1 MPISTNTFEHLAFF
15 TLKKVP
21 APLLDVFSALGFRIV
36 QAAIRLNVFE
46 VLERKSLT
54 LEELAQQIN
63 ASFRGTQTLLN
74 NLKALGYIKQNN
86 ELYSNTSM
94 TTKWML
100 KSSPQSIAIAF
111 DYWGRVL
118 FEHFQDMEET
128 IRSGQPATNYY
139 NYTEQHPEE
148 SRVFQ
153 DWLVSAARLGIEEIT
168 RKIKIPDTARKL
180 IDIGGGHG
188 LYSIALCQRNPK
200 LSAVVFDGSQA
211 LKSARANIEMAKLG
225 SRIGIQEGNFIT
237 DDLGSGYDIA
247 FLFNIIHGLSPDQN
261 VKLLQKV
268 SKALKPGGVVVIGDQ
283 LADAKG
289 GSAVQAI
296 IQIFGLTFFQLLDAR
311 VYQYS
316 DVATWLKASSFTKQR
331 RTNLVENPG
340 ISLVFGVKE

>member
-1 MPISTNTFEHLAFF
+1 MPISTNTLEHLALF
-15 TLKKVP
+15 TLNKVP

-36 QAAIRLNVFE
+36 QAAIRLHVFE
-46 VLERKSLT
+46 VLESKPLT

-63 ASFRGTQTLLN
+63 ASPRGTEILLN
-74 NLKALGYIKQNN
+74 NLEALGYIQQQKMH
-86 ELYSNTSM
+86 YSNTSM

-100 KSSPQSIAIAF
+100 NSSPRSIAVAF

-118 FEHFQDMEET
+118 FEHFQDLEET
-128 IRSGQPATNYY
+128 IRNGQPATNYY

-148 SRVFQ
+148 SQVFQ

-168 RKIKIPDTARKL
+168 RKIKIPSTACQL

-188 LYSIALCQRNPK
+188 LYSIALCQRYPE
-200 LSAVVFDGSQA
+200 LSAIVFDGQQA
-211 LKSARANIEMAKLG
+211 LQSAIENIEMAKMG
-225 SRIGIQEGNFIT
+225 SRIVTHEGNFMT

-261 VKLLQKV
+261 VNLLQRV
-268 SKALKPGGVVVIGDQ
+268 AKALKPGGSVVIGDQ
-283 LADAKG
+283 LAEAKG

-311 VYQYS
+311 VYPFC
-316 DVATWLKASSFTKQR
+316 DVADWLRSSGFTKLR
-331 RTNLVENPG
+331 RTSLAENPG
-340 ISLVFGVKE
+340 ISLVFGTKD